1 MSAMKKRFSKPSGA
15 TLARQQD
22 FLRRNDA
29 LNSQSREA
37 AQRLAHAPLRSRC
50 PLCAGPL
57 PETDRFVHRGAPY
70 FQCNVCGH
78 IASLND
84 SERVGQDRDQ
94 YAQVYPRLSSGEC
107 RARMEDIYQ
116 PKLEWILDACSG
128 QLGLTRAEMLS
139 RSWLEIGCG
148 EGLFLK
154 ALDESG
160 AARLQGLGVD
170 EHMLSRSRELL
181 GEGRVHALNGSL
193 GQTILAHGPQVVV
206 AWFVLEHIFDL
217 HALADALNALPAGT
231 ILCFSVPVY
240 GLSAML
246 EAACDALYPRTLD
259 SRVHTQLFT
268 DESID
273 YFLARSGFAKAA
285 EWVFGQDVADLG
297 RLLNLAPSEDTAPP
311 CIERARESFFR
322 AGDELQQVVDRHM
335 LADSRHVMAVKN
347 PTTD

>member
-1 MSAMKKRFSKPSGA
+1 MSAMMKRFSKPSGA
-15 TLARQQD
+15 TLARQKD
-22 FLRRNDA
+22 FLQRNDV

-37 AQRLAHAPLRSRC
+37 AQRLAQAPLRSRC
-50 PLCAGPL
+50 PLCVEPV
-57 PETDRFVHRGAPY
+57 PETDRFIHRGTPY
-70 FQCNVCGH
+70 FQCVVCGH

-94 YAQVYPRLSSGEC
+94 YAQVYPRLSPEEC
-107 RARMEDIYQ
+107 RTRMEEIYH
-116 PKLEWILDACSG
+116 PKLEWILEACAG

-160 AARLQGLGVD
+160 ATRFQGLGVD

-181 GEGRVHALNGSL
+181 GEGRVHALDGPL
-193 GQTILAHGPQVVV
+193 GQTLLAHGPQVVV

-217 HALADALNALPAGT
+217 HGLADALKALPAGT
-231 ILCFSVPVY
+231 LLCFSVPVF
-240 GLSAML
+240 GLSTML

-297 RLLNLAPSEDTAPP
+297 RLLSLPHSAGAAPP
-311 CIERARESFFR
+311 CIERARESFLR

-335 LADSRHVMAVKN
+335 LADSRHVMAIKS